1 MDILRKTRNVLI
13 WITFFTF
20 IISILLALEGL
31 SNDVVGVISNYVI
44 GIFGSLIVSI
54 VTLHVQIA
62 VQKQKIKKSILD
74 DLAIPLLTY
83 LSIFE
88 NLKDET
94 ELSVSDYNI
103 LASVK
108 GHIENVANNLT
119 DNLFEYANP
128 EEVKTLKLLINN
140 LMEIKTICILSKD
153 EYEVF
158 EKLAKSNLIEQVV
171 KNAYILYENENYYSA
186 EELKAKYKS
195 FTK

>member
-94 ELSVSDYNI
+94 ELSASDYNI

-186 EELKAKYKS
+186 EELIAIYKS

>member
-1 MDILRKTRNVLI
+1 MDILRKTRNALI

-20 IISILLALEGL
+20 IISVFLAVEGL
-31 SNDVVGVISNYVI
+31 SNAVVGVISNYVI

-54 VTLHVQIA
+54 VTLHVQIT

-94 ELSVSDYNI
+94 ELSVSDYKI
-103 LASVK
+103 LSSVK
-108 GHIENVANNLT
+108 ELIEKVSNDLLN
-119 DNLFEYANP
+119 NLFEFANSG
-128 EEVKTLKLLINN
+128 EIKKLKLLVNN
-140 LMEIKTICILSKD
+140 LVEIKNICILSKD

-158 EKLAKSNLIEQVV
+158 EKLAKSNFIEQVV
-171 KNAYILYENENYYSA
+171 KNAYILYKNESYYSA
-186 EELKAKYKS
+186 EKLKEKYK
-195 FTK
+195 TLVK

>member
-54 VTLHVQIA
+54 VTLHVQIT

-74 DLAIPLLTY
+74 DLAISLLTY

-94 ELSVSDYNI
+94 VFSVSDYNI
-103 LASVK
+103 
-108 GHIENVANNLT
+108 
-119 DNLFEYANP
+119 
-128 EEVKTLKLLINN
+128 
-140 LMEIKTICILSKD
+140 
-153 EYEVF
+153 
-158 EKLAKSNLIEQVV
+158 
-171 KNAYILYENENYYSA
+171 
-186 EELKAKYKS
+186 
-195 FTK
+195 

>member
-1 MDILRKTRNVLI
+1 MDILRKTRNALI

-20 IISILLALEGL
+20 IISVFLAVEGL
-31 SNDVVGVISNYVI
+31 SNAVVGVISNYVI

-54 VTLHVQIA
+54 VTLHVQIT
-62 VQKQKIKKSILD
+62 VQKQKIKKNILD

-128 EEVKTLKLLINN
+128 EEVKTLKLFINN
-140 LMEIKTICILSKD
+140 LTEIKNICILSKD
-153 EYEVF
+153 EYQVF